1 MFYTGGLGLDTEMLS
16 FLMETDKKG
25 RKKMTFKLGDVVE
38 GTRTKEGGLLVSIGK
53 IEDEYYMSRFWPL
66 GDTLKSRSN
75 HCLRL
80 HFSDGSQVV
89 CDRLQKFML
98 GSRRW
103 KEAKY
108 LTPEDN
114 FFQICRNLLLTEW
127 YGDYRDDRKD
137 FWFDYTEGVKP
148 IKLTEIEKLPDN
160 KTIFLGIA
168 VDWFRD
174 NVILGNGLMAEGLCL
189 NIKEHDTDWY

>member
-16 FLMETDKKG
+16 FFLKTDKKG
-25 RKKMTFKLGDVVE
+25 KEKITFKLGDAVE
-38 GTRTKEGGLLVSIGK
+38 GNKKGGLLVSIGRLEEK
-53 IEDEYYMSRFWPL
+53 YYMSRFWPV

-98 GSRRW
+98 GSRKW

-108 LTPEDN
+108 LTPEDT
-114 FFQICRNLLLTEW
+114 FFQVCRDPGLTECF
-127 YGDYRDDRKD
+127 GDFRDDQTN
-137 FWFDYTEGVKP
+137 FWMIYTKGVKP

-160 KTIFLGIA
+160 QTVHLGIA
-168 VDWFRD
+168 VDFIRD